1 MDMTKAVSRLF
12 TQFAPENYKL
22 TITPDAKA
30 MKFTGTVV
38 ITGKKTGRPSQR
50 ITFHQNELKVQ
61 SAQIVKHDKNGA
73 NDIPVSRI
81 NTHDTYNEVRI
92 HSDEMLY
99 PGLYTITL
107 AFSGDITR
115 PMNGIYPSFFKDGD
129 EEKVL
134 ITTQFESHHAREA
147 FPCIDEPEAKATF
160 DLTLITPKDDMTISN
175 MPTASETTEG
185 DAKTT
190 VFGTTPIMST
200 YLLAFV
206 TGDLHC
212 VEATTSRGITMR
224 TWGTTAQP
232 KAFMEYANT
241 EAVAILD
248 FFEDYFG
255 TAFPLK
261 KLDQVALPD
270 FEAGAMENW
279 GLMTF
284 REIAL
289 LTDPDNRSVSSE
301 QYVSMVIAHE
311 ISHQWFGDLVT
322 MQWWDD
328 LWLNESF
335 ASLMEHV
342 ALDALHPDWNQWEQY
357 AASDII
363 SCSNRDIYT
372 SVQAVKVP
380 VNHPD
385 DIHALFDPAIV
396 YAKGG
401 RLLKMMHDYIGEEAF
416 RTGLKTYFKKHAY
429 KNTIRDDLWTEMS
442 AASGKD
448 INALMNPW
456 LEQSGMPVVK
466 VSGSGESMREL
477 SQSRFALDSTDDT
490 SLWPIPLLASTPAS
504 PEIMTEQTATLS
516 YGDQLPVLNAH
527 GSGHFIVHYTDD
539 TDLQRIITGITSG
552 DIVSEA
558 RINFLNDLMLLAR
571 RGDDSLVD
579 ALKLVEALKDEPR
592 EAVWMMMG
600 RALGLAGNIGEG
612 DETIDAGLKKLRYE
626 LAHANYERLGWD
638 DQEDDDPNTKLMRGT
653 MIGLMLGSEN
663 TEIIKHAIDVW
674 NSVKEVE
681 DIPSDRRGSV
691 LGAVVR
697 HNGDSA
703 AIERLID
710 LYKTTPNA
718 DLQHSICGAL
728 TYTKDPVLALRFF
741 DEGFA
746 EGGYIRPQ
754 DSFRWYAYLM
764 RNKHTRDV
772 AWNWLTNNWSYVE
785 SIGKKSL
792 DHWVVYSAG
801 PLQTPEWEQKFRE
814 FYEPKESIQTIS
826 RNITIAYAEIA
837 ARVAW
842 RNRELN
848 ALRSFFTLPR

>member
-1 MDMTKAVSRLF
+1 MTKSVKRLYD
-12 TQFAPENYKL
+12 QFVPENYKL
-22 TITPDAKA
+22 AITPDAKS
-30 MKFTGTVV
+30 MKFSGTVT

-50 ITFHQNELKVQ
+50 LTFHQNGLKIH
-61 SAQIVKHDKNGA
+61 SATVTKHDKNEA
-73 NDIPVSRI
+73 TELKVARI
-81 NTHDTYNEVRI
+81 NTHKSYDEVRI
-92 HSDEMLY
+92 HTEQMAY
-99 PGLYTITL
+99 PGLYTVTL
-107 AFSGDITR
+107 EFSGDITR

-129 EEKVL
+129 EDKVL
-134 ITTQFESHHAREA
+134 ITTQFEPHHAREA

-160 DLTLITPKDDMTISN
+160 DLTLVTPKNDVTISN
-175 MPTASETTEG
+175 MPATSETADG
-185 DAKTT
+185 KLKTT
-190 VFGTTPIMST
+190 VFETTPIMST

-206 TGDLHC
+206 SGDLHC
-212 VEATTSRGITMR
+212 IEATTKRGITMR
-224 TWGTTAQP
+224 TWATTAQE
-232 KAFMEYANT
+232 KKFMEYANN

-255 TAFPLK
+255 TPFPLK

-289 LTDPDNRSVSSE
+289 LADPDNRSVSSE
-301 QYVSMVIAHE
+301 QYVSMVVAHE

-342 ALDALHPDWNQWEQY
+342 ALAVLHREWEQWEQY

-363 SCSNRDIYT
+363 ACSNRDIYT

-401 RLLKMMHDYIGEEAF
+401 RLLKMMHDYIGEKAF
-416 RTGLKTYFKKHAY
+416 RAGLKSYFQKHAY

-448 INALMNPW
+448 INALMDPW

-466 VSGSGESMREL
+466 VL
-477 SQSRFALDSTDDT
+477 SSDADTRTLEQSRFALDTDSDT
-490 SLWPIPLLASTPAS
+490 RLWPVPLLADQPLK
-504 PEIMTEQTATLS
+504 PEILS
-516 YGDQLPVLNAH
+516 TQSAEITVGKNLPILNAH
-527 GSGHFIVHYTDD
+527 GSGHFVTHYTSDE
-539 TDLQRIITGITSG
+539 DLQKVIDGVTSG
-552 DIVSEA
+552 SVGSEA

-579 ALKLVEALKDEPR
+579 ALKLVKALKDEPR

-600 RALGLAGNIGEG
+600 RAIGQAGNIGEG
-612 DETIDAGLKKLRYE
+612 DEKIETGLKKLRLE
-626 LAHANYERLGWD
+626 IAHANYERLGWD
-638 DQEDDDPNTKLMRGT
+638 DNANDDPNTKLLRAT
-653 MIGLMLGSEN
+653 MIGLMLGAEDK
-663 TEIIKHAIDVW
+663 TTIKHAVDVFN
-674 NSVKEVE
+674 NSKHVE

-691 LGAVVR
+691 LGTIVR
-697 HNGDSA
+697 HSGDKKSIDDL
-703 AIERLID
+703 IE

-718 DLQHSICGAL
+718 DLQHSLCGAL
-728 TYTKDPVLALRFF
+728 TYTKDPELAKRFF

-746 EGGYIRPQ
+746 EGGYVRPQ

-772 AWNWLTNNWSYVE
+772 AWDWLTNNWDYVE
-785 SIGKKSL
+785 AIGKKSI

-801 PLQTPEWEQKFRE
+801 PLQTPEWEKKFHD
-814 FYEPKESIQTIS
+814 FYEPKKNIQAIT
-826 RNITIAYAEIA
+826 RNIDIAYAEIA

-842 RNRELN
+842 RNRELDN
-848 ALRSFFTLPR
+848 LTDYLKSR